1 MFRERARKL
10 ESGGRSKRE
19 LLSSLRDAGIS
30 LNRYAEVLFEDP
42 AFVTSET
49 SQWVLATEVTVAEL
63 GLTAGATSV
72 EIYDRARG
80 VGLHLCPL
88 ELAPH
93 FRLQF
98 LDQSE
103 GPYLTVASTKTKDDD
118 AYPNGFYLRRKDTR
132 LWLRGYRATSDYIW
146 EPASRFVFLT
156 D

>member
-1 MFRERARKL
+1 MYRERARKL
-10 ESGGRSKRE
+10 ESGGRNKAE
-19 LLSSLRDAGIS
+19 LLSSLQEAGVS
-30 LNRYAEVLFEDP
+30 LNRYAEILFDDP

-49 SQWVLATEVTVAEL
+49 SQWVLATEVTIAEL
-63 GLTAGATSV
+63 GLTAGATSA
-72 EIYDRARG
+72 EIFDRARC
-80 VGLHLCPL
+80 VGLNPCPL

-98 LDQSE
+98 LDQPE

-118 AYPNGFYLRRKDTR
+118 AYPNGFYLRRKDGR
-132 LWLRGYRATSDYIW
+132 LWLRGYQATSDYIW